1 MFRHPPSTQQLLAP
15 VLWATPCSVTD
26 TPTGL
31 TCLPQLLGHDLDE
44 AAIRDVLLA
53 CLDDGSM
60 TQDDSSSKLGA
71 LVNKLMP
78 GRPQR
83 MQLACDAEVE
93 AAARMLVQRLA
104 GAQQGVE
111 AEGEEEDDDKVRNTG
126 VLWPSIHEC
135 AVML

>member
-1 MFRHPPSTQQLLAP
+1 
-15 VLWATPCSVTD
+15 
-26 TPTGL
+26 
-31 TCLPQLLGHDLDE
+31 
-44 AAIRDVLLA
+44 
-53 CLDDGSM
+53 M
-60 TQDDSSSKLGA
+60 TQDEPSSKLGA

-111 AEGEEEDDDKVRNTG
+111 AEEEEDGQVGSAGALQCHGYTMRDVGWNSQAYWLCG
-126 VLWPSIHEC
+126 C
-135 AVML
+135 AMLSTTSYL